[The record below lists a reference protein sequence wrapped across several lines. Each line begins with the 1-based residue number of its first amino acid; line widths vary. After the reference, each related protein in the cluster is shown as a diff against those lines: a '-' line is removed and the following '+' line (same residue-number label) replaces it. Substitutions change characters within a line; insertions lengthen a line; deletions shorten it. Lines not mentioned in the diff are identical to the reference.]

1 MLLLCFAQSLE
12 SAQSNT
18 SEFLFNEHLALAVN
32 METVWKIPEIIRS
45 SDHIWR
51 NADLLSFIITMILSL
66 MGKYSR
72 HFMGSVQLVSKDLL
86 G

>member
-18 SEFLFNEHLALAVN
+18 SKFLYNEHLALAVN
-32 METVWKIPEIIRS
+32 IETVWKIPQIIRS

-51 NADLLSFIITMILSL
+51 NADLLSFIITVIFKSYGEIFKTFY
-66 MGKYSR
+66 GKRTIS
-72 HFMGSVQLVSKDLL
+72 F
-86 G
+86 